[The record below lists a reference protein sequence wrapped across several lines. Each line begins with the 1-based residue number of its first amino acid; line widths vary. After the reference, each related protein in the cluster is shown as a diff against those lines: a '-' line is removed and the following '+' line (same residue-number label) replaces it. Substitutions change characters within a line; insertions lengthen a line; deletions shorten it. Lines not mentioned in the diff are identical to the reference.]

1 MKKLI
6 ALLSI
11 ITLISITSKTNAQD
25 YRHQLGVRIGS
36 VDQVLSTGFTY
47 KYNFNSNNGIEAIF
61 DLKDDIALGA
71 LYERKTPLGSPAG
84 LSWYYGAG
92 GYVGFGNENNL
103 GATGILGLD
112 YQFTGNL
119 PLSVSIDWKPELN
132 LVKDVAFRAATIGV
146 SVRFGLGARSAS
158 SK

>member
-11 ITLISITSKTNAQD
+11 ITLVSISQKTNAQD

-36 VDQVLSTGFTY
+36 TDQVLSTGFTY
-47 KYNFNSNNGIEAIF
+47 KYNFTNNSGIEAIL
-61 DLKDDIALGA
+61 DLKDDIAIGA
-71 LYERKTPLGSPAG
+71 LYERKTPLGNPAG

-92 GYVGFGNENNL
+92 GYVGFGKDNNL
-103 GATGILGLD
+103 GATGILGMD
-112 YQFTGNL
+112 YQFSGNL
-119 PLSVSIDWKPELN
+119 PISVSIDWKPELN
-132 LVKDVAFRAATIGV
+132 VVKDVAFRAATIGV
-146 SVRFGLGARSAS
+146 SVRFSLGNTSS

>member
-11 ITLISITSKTNAQD
+11 IIIISITQKTNAQD

-47 KYNFNSNNGIEAIF
+47 RYNFTNSTAIEGIL

-71 LYERKTPLGSPAG
+71 LFEKKTPLGNPEG

-92 GYVGFGNENNL
+92 AYVGFGKENNL
-103 GATGILGLD
+103 GATGILGMD
-112 YQFTGNL
+112 YQFSGNL
-119 PLSVSIDWKPELN
+119 PLNVSIDWKPELN

-146 SVRFGLGARSAS
+146 SVRFSLGSITSA
-158 SK
+158 K